1 MSISLTKAD
10 VRRQKLKKNAEYR
23 RTRLDDCRKYMLFIQ
38 DVNEAVSW
46 IKDKLQV
53 AKDESYKD
61 PINLEN
67 KKMKH
72 QEFEAEVNA
81 NEQRIQNIAQVY
93 IH

>member
-1 MSISLTKAD
+1 
-10 VRRQKLKKNAEYR
+10 
-23 RTRLDDCRKYMLFIQ
+23 MLFIQ